1 MARKFREDKLVLGT
15 HNKGKIAEIM
25 DMLRP
30 FSIKII
36 TAAQLGLIE
45 PVEDGETYLDNA
57 LIKARY
63 CAEAS
68 GLPSLAD
75 DSGIE
80 VFALGNKP
88 GLHTA
93 PYTREMGGLN
103 SVFNLWQQNQEIR
116 HNPLAYFV
124 CVQVLAWPDGHFESA
139 EGLIEGRLRFPPCGV
154 QGHGYDPIF
163 VPNGFTKTVAEMDM
177 VEKNRCS
184 HRFLALSKLLQ
195 KCF

>member
-1 MARKFREDKLVLGT
+1 MARKLLGNTLVLGT
-15 HNKGKIAEIM
+15 HNKGKIDEIVE
-25 DMLRP
+25 MLKP

-36 TAAQLGLIE
+36 TAAELGLLE
-45 PVEDGETYLDNA
+45 PLENGETYLDNA

-63 CAEAS
+63 CADES

-80 VFALGNKP
+80 VEALGNQP

-93 PYTREMGGLN
+93 PFTKEMGGLAK
-103 SVFNLWQQNQEIR
+103 VFDLWR
-116 HNPLAYFV
+116 HNPAIKQNPRAQFV
-124 CVQVLAWPDGHFESA
+124 CVQVLAWPDGYYETS
-139 EGLIEGRLRFPPCGV
+139 EGRVKGVLRFPPCGLR
-154 QGHGYDPIF
+154 GHGYDPIF
-163 VPNGFTKTVAEMDM
+163 VPDGFSKTVAEMDM

-184 HRFLALSKLLQ
+184 HRYLALGKLLQ